1 MQLKWASV
9 HASSQDISPENL
21 ELQSDQAPISMGR
34 IDLDFNSPRSNKA
47 KDEHQDRY
55 SALVRSQKDEKRLFH
70 KSPSQTSIVHQKKLS
85 ERTNTQQ
92 IRKQIQSSLKPKLSQ
107 QVDSESNQPM
117 QPQIH
122 VNLNEVT
129 ER

>member
-55 SALVRSQKDEKRLFH
+55 SALVRS
-70 KSPSQTSIVHQKKLS
+70 
-85 ERTNTQQ
+85 
-92 IRKQIQSSLKPKLSQ
+92 
-107 QVDSESNQPM
+107 
-117 QPQIH
+117 
-122 VNLNEVT
+122 
-129 ER
+129 